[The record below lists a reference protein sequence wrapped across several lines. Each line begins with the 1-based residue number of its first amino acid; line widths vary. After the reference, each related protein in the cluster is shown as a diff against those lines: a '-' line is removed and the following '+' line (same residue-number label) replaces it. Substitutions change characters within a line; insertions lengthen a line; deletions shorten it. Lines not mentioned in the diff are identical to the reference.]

1 MDNRYL
7 LDLINEAKN
16 RGGGLILS
24 YEEKPAVVVLTVDK
38 YNEFLKQNNP
48 SRPAQAQA
56 EQAEIMKSKPSTV
69 LVTGGAGYIGGH
81 LVRELIKQKY
91 EVVVLDNLSTGK
103 RENLDPA
110 AVLVEGDLS
119 DAGLLKDLFANNQ
132 FEAVFHMA
140 ASLEV
145 EESVREPGK
154 YFENNVVNL
163 AKLLSAMDEAGV
175 KKIIFSSSAAV
186 YGEPDHNPITEN
198 SPLRPQNPYGYTKLL
213 GERLIKYFCEYM
225 GFQATVFRYFNACGF
240 DPHARITPTH
250 QSHLIYNVMLV
261 AKGDRPALQVFGND
275 YDTSDGTC
283 IRDYVHVLDIV
294 LPHIL
299 ALEVMREGKGRF
311 EVYNIGTGQ
320 GSSVAQVANATSE
333 VLNKIIPMDM
343 AARRAGDPAA
353 LTADNSKL
361 LKNLGYELKHSS
373 LENIIKTSWEVMKD
387 I

>member
-7 LDLINEAKN
+7 LELINEAKN

-38 YNEFLKQNNP
+38 YNEFLKQNTP
-48 SRPAQAQA
+48 PYSKLDKADKQEFMGQ
-56 EQAEIMKSKPSTV
+56 EKSKV

-81 LVRELIKQKY
+81 LVSELVKKNF

-103 RENLDPA
+103 KENLDPA
-110 AVLVEGDLS
+110 AVFVEGDLGDES
-119 DAGLLKDLFANNQ
+119 LLKDLFANNQ

-145 EESVREPGK
+145 EESVREPAK

-163 AKLLSAMDEAGV
+163 ARLLKAMEEAGV

-186 YGEPDHNPITEN
+186 YGQPEHTPITEN
-198 SPLRPQNPYGYTKLL
+198 SPLKPQNPYGYTKLL

-225 GFQATVFRYFNACGF
+225 GFTATIFRYFNACGF
-240 DPHARITPTH
+240 NPATHITPTH
-250 QSHLIYNVMLV
+250 QSHLVYNVMLV

-275 YDTSDGTC
+275 YPTSDGTC
-283 IRDYVHVLDIV
+283 VRDYVHVLDIA

-299 ALEVMREGKGRF
+299 ALERMREGAGPF
-311 EVYNIGTGQ
+311 EVYNIGTGK
-320 GSSVAQVANATSE
+320 GSSVAQVANAASE

-343 AARRAGDPAA
+343 APRRAGDPAA

-361 LKNLGYELKHSS
+361 TNQLGYRLNHSS
-373 LENIIKTSWEVMKD
+373 LENIIRTSWEVMKD
-387 I
+387 M